1 MAKQQPSGNPADD
14 IPLTPEQ
21 RIGQAQALHRQG
33 QAGRAAALCQQILQQ
48 QPGMVAARQ
57 LLAVI
62 LREQGQLPQADALLT
77 NLLKQLPQSPE
88 LLYEM
93 ALLRYEQGQ
102 PAVTQKLLQQVVQL
116 KPGHAFAHMV
126 LGRLLDRQGEVGRAR
141 FHLQRAYELRPEDET
156 ICKDLGG
163 VLRRLGHLDHAV
175 HYYRVAWS
183 LNHDYAEALLGWARL
198 EEGRN
203 NLERAAELV
212 GFARRRATD
221 GLLVDLTEGLVLRRQ
236 GKLDEALTLLAP
248 EKVEKNNA
256 SLRSA
261 WERERGNILD
271 RMGRYDEAFAAY
283 QEAARIGREEQGL
296 VYQAE
301 GNRILF
307 DRLHD
312 YFRRERINAL
322 PRAGKGKRE
331 EEGPIFV
338 VGFPRSGTTM
348 VEQILASHPNIVAGD
363 EMHAV
368 AQLAGETPQRLKS
381 KSPYPECL
389 DTLTGAQG
397 ERLVQGLRDG
407 FTRMVQLHGV
417 MEPGKGR
424 YTDKTPLNETHL
436 GLLHLLFPEAP
447 LVHLIRHP
455 LDVVLSSFFNDVRHG
470 GHFAS
475 SLEDTARHY
484 AMTMDMVQQYRDELD
499 LNYLP
504 LRYEDLVDE
513 QEGNTRKLLEF
524 VGEPWHEGC
533 LEFHRNERE
542 ARTASYAQVKEKLY
556 TRSRFRY
563 KNYRAHL
570 DSIIPIL
577 EPHIERLGYSV
588 DDD

>member
-1 MAKQQPSGNPADD
+1 
-14 IPLTPEQ
+14 
-21 RIGQAQALHRQG
+21 
-33 QAGRAAALCQQILQQ
+33 
-48 QPGMVAARQ
+48 
-57 LLAVI
+57 
-62 LREQGQLPQADALLT
+62 
-77 NLLKQLPQSPE
+77 
-88 LLYEM
+88 
-93 ALLRYEQGQ
+93 
-102 PAVTQKLLQQVVQL
+102 
-116 KPGHAFAHMV
+116 
-126 LGRLLDRQGEVGRAR
+126 
-141 FHLQRAYELRPEDET
+141 
-156 ICKDLGG
+156 
-163 VLRRLGHLDHAV
+163 
-175 HYYRVAWS
+175 
-183 LNHDYAEALLGWARL
+183 
-198 EEGRN
+198 
-203 NLERAAELV
+203 
-212 GFARRRATD
+212 
-221 GLLVDLTEGLVLRRQ
+221 
-236 GKLDEALTLLAP
+236 
-248 EKVEKNNA
+248 
-256 SLRSA
+256 
-261 WERERGNILD
+261 
-271 RMGRYDEAFAAY
+271 
-283 QEAARIGREEQGL
+283 
-296 VYQAE
+296 
-301 GNRILF
+301 
-307 DRLHD
+307 
-312 YFRRERINAL
+312 
-322 PRAGKGKRE
+322 E

-389 DTLTGAQG
+389 DTLTGTQG
-397 ERLVQGLRDG
+397 ERLVQGLRDS

-475 SLEDTARHY
+475 RLEDTARHY

-513 QEGNTRKLLEF
+513 QETNTRKLLEF

-533 LEFHRNERE
+533 LEFHRNKRE

-588 DDD
+588 DGD